1 MQRQR
6 GKANTTSNN
15 QTLHPEHH
23 PVERSINKILRPS
36 EAIRNAIQSSMN
48 SHADVHNGI
57 GEASP
62 KILALHPRIEHD
74 MLQHRC
80 SKYMEQNLTKIFG
93 HLRGDISRDVDLFF
107 LAVNVELIFAEPQ
120 MNLQSGL
127 RELAVENAMVLNRTR
142 AFGLFGNED
151 SAGIPMF
158 ESGVHTAETVSGLDL
173 LSYLQLGKRL
183 RCIII
188 PYTTLTHNACLP
200 IKRFSFQQNRPW
212 IIPTWRKL
220 NVSSPRSL

>member
-6 GKANTTSNN
+6 GKANTTINN

-36 EAIRNAIQSSMN
+36 ETIRNAIQSSMN
-48 SHADVHNGI
+48 SHADVHN

-93 HLRGDISRDVDLFF
+93 HLRGEISRDVDLFF

-120 MNLQSGL
+120 MNLQAGL

-158 ESGVHTAETVSGLDL
+158 ESGVHTAETVSRLD
-173 LSYLQLGKRL
+173 LSYLL
-183 RCIII
+183 II
-188 PYTTLTHNACLP
+188 PHTMLTHNAWLP
-200 IKRFSFQQNRPW
+200 IKRFSFQQNSPW

-220 NVSSPRSL
+220 NISSPRSL

>member
-6 GKANTTSNN
+6 GKANTTINN

-23 PVERSINKILRPS
+23 PVERSINKILRPN

-48 SHADVHNGI
+48 SHADVQNG
-57 GEASP
+57 ETSP

-127 RELAVENAMVLNRTR
+127 RELAVENAMLLNRTR

-158 ESGVHTAETVSGLDL
+158 ESGLHTAETVSRLD

-183 RCIII
+183 RYIII

-200 IKRFSFQQNRPW
+200 IKRFSFQQNSPW

>member
-6 GKANTTSNN
+6 GKANTTITN

-36 EAIRNAIQSSMN
+36 EAIRNAIQSSMS
-48 SHADVHNGI
+48 SHADVHN
-57 GEASP
+57 EESSP

-120 MNLQSGL
+120 MNLQAGL
-127 RELAVENAMVLNRTR
+127 RELAVENAMVLNHTR

-151 SAGIPMF
+151 IAGIPMF
-158 ESGVHTAETVSGLDL
+158 ESGVHTAETVSRQTLVTCAI
-173 LSYLQLGKRL
+173 LSYH
-183 RCIII
+183 I
-188 PYTTLTHNACLP
+188 P
-200 IKRFSFQQNRPW
+200 R
-212 IIPTWRKL
+212 
-220 NVSSPRSL
+220 

>member
-107 LAVNVELIFAEPQ
+107 LAVNVELIFADPQ

-158 ESGVHTAETVSGLDL
+158 ESGVHTAETVSRLD
-173 LSYLQLGKRL
+173 LSYLQLDKRL
-183 RCIII
+183 RYIIT
-188 PYTTLTHNACLP
+188 PHT
-200 IKRFSFQQNRPW
+200 S
-212 IIPTWRKL
+212 
-220 NVSSPRSL
+220 